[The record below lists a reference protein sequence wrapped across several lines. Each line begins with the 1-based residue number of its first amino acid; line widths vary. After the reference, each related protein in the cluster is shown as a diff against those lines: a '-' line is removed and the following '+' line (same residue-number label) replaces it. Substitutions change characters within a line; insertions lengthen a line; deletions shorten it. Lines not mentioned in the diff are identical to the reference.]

1 MKSYENYSPMELAII
16 KAQYLDELH
25 SGKATPEREAE
36 LRSRISAIKEAQIGN
51 KPTDKTDE
59 KGSAE

>member
-1 MKSYENYSPMELAII
+1 MKNYEGYSPMELAII
-16 KAQYLDELH
+16 KARYNDELH

-36 LRSRISAIKEAQIGN
+36 LRKKINAIKEAQMGN
-51 KPTDKTDE
+51 KPADKTNE

>member
-1 MKSYENYSPMELAII
+1 MELAII

>member
-1 MKSYENYSPMELAII
+1 MELAII
-16 KAQYLDELH
+16 KARYIDELH
-25 SGKATPEREAE
+25 SGKATPERIAE
-36 LRSRISAIKEAQIGN
+36 LRNRISAIKEAQVGN